1 MKSRK
6 PRFAMHELKRMP
18 ISDLLELSR
27 PQSGLHVLEKK
38 DLIKRLIDENWID
51 IIPSP
56 DPVEYKLEELKSMK
70 IGQLKRAMADAG
82 VFFRREDVVEK
93 SDMITVFENS
103 GRLVLIRSESES
115 EPEAEEESKIDLD
128 DNNYE
133 TTTNATIDNDELN
146 SVGSSCNSNM
156 ETGSTTDS
164 EGEDDN
170 NIVVETVNDD
180 PSDRAF
186 AANETVDEDF
196 DGSRIEMF
204 PNRNEELVEESR
216 ESETRDTS
224 SSSSINE
231 EFPDSDESQN
241 SSANGTDIRSDTQA
255 QELVPMDVVV
265 DDDDDLSAIVDLI
278 DANTDIRSTFEH
290 YTIHHLQTLGRDLQV
305 DLSHCLMRK
314 EMIDLFV
321 NAGITGTTDPS
332 ALRPLMFSS
341 WSVSQLRVVASAIK
355 INLSEC
361 KTKDEM
367 IERILHSGNVE
378 RPYLRD
384 YLRSL
389 SPLTTKS
396 LSDLRAIARELQIN
410 ISDCLEKDE
419 IIQRLIARDRRVE
432 IN

>member
-1 MKSRK
+1 MS
-6 PRFAMHELKRMP
+6 
-18 ISDLLELSR
+18 ISDLLELNRR
-27 PQSGLHVLEKK
+27 PASGVLEKK

-56 DPVEYKLEELKSMK
+56 DPVEYKLEELKTMK
-70 IGQLKRAMADAG
+70 IGELKRTMAEAG

-115 EPEAEEESKIDLD
+115 DSDEESKIDLD

-133 TTTNATIDNDELN
+133 TTMNSTIDGDELN
-146 SVGSSCNSNM
+146 SAGSACNSNM

-164 EGEDDN
+164 EGEDHD

-186 AANETVDEDF
+186 AGNETVDEDLT
-196 DGSRIEMF
+196 IEMF

-216 ESETRDTS
+216 ESEARDTS
-224 SSSSINE
+224 SSSSLNE
-231 EFPDSDESQN
+231 EFSDSDGSQN
-241 SSANGTDIRSDTQA
+241 SSANGSDIRSDTQ
-255 QELVPMDVVV
+255 ELVQMDVVV

-290 YTIHHLQTLGRDLQV
+290 YTIHHLQTLGRDLQI

-341 WSVSQLRVVASAIK
+341 WSVSQLRVVSSVIK
-355 INLSEC
+355 INLSDC